1 MFIIY
6 TVLLRELEAPE
17 VHLKSLYGTIK
28 DSVTVNSISQA
39 LQVHNEILRKR
50 IRQKND
56 RVLSQL
62 LSGSVTCCSLTQEQ
76 TMDAKGSVNSW
87 PWNGSMGLAGL
98 LFVTFFRAMLHV
110 CPQLWADKMYG
121 SAGEP
126 GHIWLIL
133 LCFYYWWFSYLRVY
147 FMDLYAVGI
156 LAHLEDFP
164 VAQAVLV
171 KAVEATENLSHFA
184 IFFFYLF

>member
-62 LSGSVTCCSLTQEQ
+62 LSGSVTSCALTPEQ
-76 TMDAKGSVNSW
+76 MMDAKGSVNPW
-87 PWNGSMGLAGL
+87 P
-98 LFVTFFRAMLHV
+98 
-110 CPQLWADKMYG
+110 
-121 SAGEP
+121 
-126 GHIWLIL
+126 
-133 LCFYYWWFSYLRVY
+133 
-147 FMDLYAVGI
+147 
-156 LAHLEDFP
+156 
-164 VAQAVLV
+164 
-171 KAVEATENLSHFA
+171 
-184 IFFFYLF
+184 